1 MGTKTKRRANATIVF
16 LYLMILFLPFLF
28 SIQNDWLVFLEQPLF
43 ILLPSLLTAFFYLR
57 TKEDGCGVP
66 FPGKRPDLYT
76 VGLLAVIVFLLYP
89 IINFVAEQFLFFVT
103 EYLQEEFLFVPSAT
117 KGWTYAL
124 MTFFYGTFYFAVF
137 PGICEEFLFRG
148 VLLTLMREAK
158 WKTPMILLVNAF
170 LFGLFHF
177 NLEQFFYTT
186 VMGLVLTAVV
196 LITNSLYA
204 GIFLHILYNFTVSL
218 PDILYIESGSALDS
232 FMGYVYNTDTWLP
245 ALLSTGVIL
254 TILLHFHKKENGVR
268 LNLIK

>member
-1 MGTKTKRRANATIVF
+1 MTMGTKTKRGANATIVF
-16 LYLMILFLPFLF
+16 LYLMILLLPFLF

-43 ILLPSLLTAFFYLR
+43 LFLPSLLT
-57 TKEDGCGVP
+57 
-66 FPGKRPDLYT
+66 
-76 VGLLAVIVFLLYP
+76 
-89 IINFVAEQFLFFVT
+89 
-103 EYLQEEFLFVPSAT
+103 
-117 KGWTYAL
+117 
-124 MTFFYGTFYFAVF
+124 
-137 PGICEEFLFRG
+137 
-148 VLLTLMREAK
+148 
-158 WKTPMILLVNAF
+158 AF

-245 ALLSTGVIL
+245 ALLSTAVIL
-254 TILLHFHKKENGVR
+254 TILLHLHKKENGVR